1 MDCANQHEATHI
13 AEYLEENLYNFAAA
27 WKAAT
32 GQDRKPAPY
41 LVVSDD
47 HPPVGAHVEV
57 LINFRA
63 PAVATY
69 AARIHTLLAT
79 SASHV
84 IVVTLAASA
93 LASANKQIKWHQL
106 PTKETVPKMPKGMQ
120 RVQIANASSFV
131 GHMSMNLNKPAALAF
146 LEHLNL
152 FEKPCELAAI
162 EKAGVFFQQIG
173 D

>member
-1 MDCANQHEATHI
+1 V
-13 AEYLEENLYNFAAA
+13 
-27 WKAAT
+27 AT

-47 HPPVGAHVEV
+47 HPPVGAHVDV

-63 PAVATY
+63 PAVAAY

-79 SASHV
+79 SASRI
-84 IVVTLAASA
+84 IVVTLAASS
-93 LASANKQIKWHQL
+93 LASASKEIKWDQL
-106 PTKETVPKMPKGMQ
+106 PTKQSVPKMPKGVQ
-120 RVQIANASSFV
+120 RVQIANSSNFV
-131 GHMSMNLNKPAALAF
+131 GYTPMDLLLKIESNPVALAF
-146 LEHLNL
+146 RQRLNL